1 MPIYEYTCSKCNEI
15 FARLQ
20 WPGQEE
26 EDILCP
32 QCGSDDVKKIL
43 STFNCSNPA
52 DSGSSSGG
60 SYSGFSGGG

>member
-26 EDILCP
+26 EILCP
-32 QCGSDDVKKIL
+32 QCSSDDVRKII
-43 STFNCSNPA
+43 STFNCSTPA
-52 DSGSSSGG
+52 DAGGSPGG

>member
-1 MPIYEYTCSKCNEI
+1 MPIYEYTCTRCSEF

-20 WPGQEE
+20 LAGREE
-26 EDILCP
+26 EEVLCP
-32 QCGSDDVKKIL
+32 RCGSDEVKKIL

-52 DSGSSSGG
+52 DSGGSFGG